1 MKVKQAVKTIKR
13 ARRIGRGIGRGIRR
27 TLLVSFLGI
36 GLMANMDM
44 QYAMSAMQ
52 QPFQEMKETTS
63 EIGTEISKEL
73 MESLAGIFSGIH
85 KDSDPAELAETVTN
99 WANELAA
106 DNEFLGEFQRAD
118 IVRVVDGDTIVVNIE
133 GDQCK
138 VRLIGV
144 NTPESVASE
153 EYLEKTGKENT
164 QEGKEASQFTKEL
177 LSNYE
182 TVYLESDQGDTD
194 TYGRILRY
202 VWLEEPIEISQEE
215 IESKMLQGILLDNG
229 VAETMEIQPNTKY
242 ADIFADIEE
251 EFQER

>member
-1 MKVKQAVKTIKR
+1 M
-13 ARRIGRGIGRGIRR
+13 
-27 TLLVSFLGI
+27 LLVSCLGL

-52 QPFQEMKETTS
+52 QPFQEMHEAT
-63 EIGTEISKEL
+63 ISLSQDL
-73 MESLAGIFSGIH
+73 MESLSEIFSGIH
-85 KDSDPAELAETVTN
+85 KDSDPDALAESVTT
-99 WANELAA
+99 WANEVIA

-133 GDQCK
+133 GNQCK

-144 NTPESVASE
+144 NTPESVAAE
-153 EYLEKTGKENT
+153 EYLERTGKENT

-177 LSNYE
+177 LSHYE

-194 TYGRILRY
+194 AYGRILRY
-202 VWLEEPIEISQEE
+202 VWLEEPDGISQEE

-229 VAETMEIQPNTKY
+229 IAETMEIEPNTKY
-242 ADIFADIEE
+242 ADVFAEIEE